1 MKKKYRRKKKP
12 PTEKSEA
19 SKWQSRYIRIKACI
33 ETSNKIP
40 SMSPKDLIAQCYT
53 CDKFVSI
60 SKIGGMQMGH
70 FKSRGSGGGSGTYF
84 NEDNIRPQC
93 GSCNAFE
100 GGKPE
105 EFERRL
111 VSELGQAVVDRL
123 KVLHKLPSPYGPRDY
138 IGLILYY
145 KTEVQKLLEETGIRK
160 WW

>member
-1 MKKKYRRKKKP
+1 MANWRRKKKKQ

-33 ETSNKIP
+33 ETSQKIP

-53 CDKFVSI
+53 CGKFVSV
-60 SKIGGMQMGH
+60 SKKGGMQMGH
-70 FKSRGSGGGSGTYF
+70 FKPRGSGGGSGTYF

-105 EFERRL
+105 EFEKRL
-111 VSELGQAVVDRL
+111 IIEIGQKEVAKL
-123 KVLHKLPSPYGPRDY
+123 EILHLLPSPYGPRDFP
-138 IGLILYY
+138 GLTLHY
-145 KTEVQKLLEETGIRK
+145 KAEVEKLLEETGIKK
-160 WW
+160 WF